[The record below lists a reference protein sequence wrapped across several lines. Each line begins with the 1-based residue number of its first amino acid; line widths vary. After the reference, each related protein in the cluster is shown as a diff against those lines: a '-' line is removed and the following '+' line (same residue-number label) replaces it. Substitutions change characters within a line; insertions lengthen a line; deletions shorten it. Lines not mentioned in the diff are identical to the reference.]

1 MEIKKDIKTNNKNRK
16 PSCLTRFLWWCAGV
30 DVEII
35 KQCPHEWSK
44 YASMGA
50 TILFTG
56 ILAMLSGGYAMY
68 TVFRDGTLT
77 DLDADA
83 LKYACAFGVLWG
95 LVIFNLDRYIITTFK
110 KSNSDIAIV
119 RLGSDLLHALPRI
132 ILAVIIAITIS
143 KPIELKIFE
152 SRLAQQIKENEQDV
166 LERNAHIYTGIY
178 GVEQQKKDTANTKAE
193 KRRLEEE
200 RQNKPQSVVRLEKK
214 LEQIK
219 DDISTEERKVKQA
232 KNERKKIWN
241 NRDNFNFQLDTLGNL
256 VWIKEVKYLKS
267 NKRSDYQR
275 YGREKKDAES
285 KIKELKEEKESVGGQ
300 IEEEWQKHNNGYDVL
315 IAQNDSTLTN
325 QSEQLSDSQ
334 EKARIANEKA
344 DSIASIAYRNNFVT
358 QLEALGD
365 LKRAQIKETDDEFI
379 KQEKREE
386 ARNFAL
392 ISWAI
397 TLLFLC
403 IELAPMLTKLI
414 TSRGSYD
421 DMIDARESEIKYECL
436 RRQKQVEQEFE
447 WSIKSNDAEKETHY
461 QESVVM
467 NQKLMSKIA
476 ETQLE
481 LLDVAIGEWRKEEL
495 EKIKANP
502 SQYVKSNTNN

>member
-1 MEIKKDIKTNNKNRK
+1 MKKEFNNKERK
-16 PSCLTRFLWWCAGV
+16 PSYLTRFLWWCAGV

-68 TVFRDGTLT
+68 TVFRDGTLNE
-77 DLDADA
+77 LDINA
-83 LKYACAFGVLWG
+83 LKYSCVFGILWG

-110 KSNSDIAIV
+110 KSNSDIGIV
-119 RLGSDLLHALPRI
+119 RVFSDLLHASPRI
-132 ILAVIIAITIS
+132 VLAVIIAITIS

-152 SRLAQQIKENEQDV
+152 NRLTQQILENEQ
-166 LERNAHIYTGIY
+166 EAMNRNKETYIDIYNI
-178 GVEQQKKDTANTKAE
+178 EQQRIDTANTKAE
-193 KRRLEEE
+193 GRRLKMEK
-200 RQNKPQSVVRLEKK
+200 QNKPQSIVQLERD
-214 LEQIK
+214 LEQINK
-219 DDISTEERKVKQA
+219 EISEEEKKEEQA
-232 KNERKKIWN
+232 KKERRKIWN
-241 NRDNFNFQLDTLGNL
+241 NKDNFNLQLDTLNNL
-256 VWIKEVKYLKS
+256 VWKQEIKYLKLNS
-267 NKRSDYQR
+267 YIVYQT
-275 YGREKKDAES
+275 YGKQKKDANNEIKKLKVNKENLKQ
-285 KIKELKEEKESVGGQ
+285 KIKEEQ
-300 IEEEWQKHNNGYDVL
+300 QKHNAIYDNL
-315 IAQNDSTLTN
+315 IAQNDSTL
-325 QSEQLSDSQ
+325 DSKTQNLNDDQ
-334 EKARIANEKA
+334 ENARTMKAKA

-365 LKRAQIKETDDEFI
+365 LKRAQFKEKDDEFI
-379 KQEKREE
+379 KQEKEDD

-403 IELAPMLTKLI
+403 VELAPMLTKLI

-421 DMIDARESEIKYECL
+421 DIMDARENEVKYECL
-436 RRQKQVEQEFE
+436 KRQKQVKQEFE
-447 WSIKSNDAEKETHY
+447 WVIKSNDAEKEIHY

-476 ETQLE
+476 ETQLG
-481 LLDVAIGEWRKEEL
+481 LLDVAIEEWRKEEL

-502 SQYVKSNTNN
+502 SQYVKSNTNS

>member
-1 MEIKKDIKTNNKNRK
+1 MEKKKEIKNANKERN
-16 PSCLTRFLWWCAGV
+16 PSYLTRFLWWCAGV
-30 DVEII
+30 DIEII

-68 TVFRDGTLT
+68 TVFRDGTLN
-77 DLDADA
+77 DLDIKA
-83 LKYACAFGVLWG
+83 LKYSCVFGILWG

-110 KSNSDIAIV
+110 KSNGDIWIV
-119 RLGSDLLHALPRI
+119 RVFTDLLHAFPRI
-132 ILAVIIAITIS
+132 VLAVIIAITIS

-152 SRLAQQIKENEQDV
+152 NRLTQQILENEQEV
-166 LERNAHIYTGIY
+166 LKRNKETYIDIYNI
-178 GVEQQKKDTANTKAE
+178 EQQRIDTANTKAE
-193 KRRLEEE
+193 GRRLEVEKE
-200 RQNKPQSVVRLEKK
+200 NKPQSVVQLEKD

-219 DDISTEERKVKQA
+219 KEISEEKKKEELA
-232 KNERKKIWN
+232 KKERKKIWN
-241 NRDNFNFQLDTLGNL
+241 NKDNFNLQLDTLNNL
-256 VWIKEVKYLKS
+256 VWKQEIKYLKPS
-267 NKRSDYQR
+267 KYKDYQE
-275 YGREKKDAES
+275 YGKQKKGANAKIEELES
-285 KIKELKEEKESVGGQ
+285 EEKDLKQ
-300 IEEEWQKHNNGYDVL
+300 KIQEEWDNHNDKYDGL
-315 IAQNDSTLTN
+315 IAQNDSTLNKQTKTLN
-325 QSEQLSDSQ
+325 DNE
-334 EKARIANEKA
+334 EGARIAKAKA

-365 LKRAQIKETDDEFI
+365 LKRAQIKETDDEFT
-379 KQEKREE
+379 KQEKRDG

-403 IELAPMLTKLI
+403 VELAPMLTKLI

-421 DMIDARESEIKYECL
+421 DIMDARESEIKNECL

-447 WSIKSNDAEKETHY
+447 WSIKSNDAEKETYY

-495 EKIKANP
+495 EKIKVNP